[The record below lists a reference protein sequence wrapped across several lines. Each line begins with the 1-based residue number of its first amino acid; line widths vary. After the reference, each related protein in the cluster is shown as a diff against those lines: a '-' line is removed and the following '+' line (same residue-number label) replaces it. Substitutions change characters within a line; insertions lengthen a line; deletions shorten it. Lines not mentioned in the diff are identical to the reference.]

1 MATTSRSTRST
12 AKEITMNSIDWL
24 KSVRKNTQKPL
35 IPPDPPEATPG
46 ENAVKTLIPP
56 VAPGSSVYLFKNEI
70 ISEEGVKGKICTTE
84 GKVETSGGHRG
95 NIGFYRG
102 NDDLDHRGHRGNQGN
117 MNVSEIQPAPAAL
130 PKPFFTP
137 GGDLSIPFGSDP
149 KYHWWNGGQSVE
161 QTRADVRSWMAAEV
175 DNQVA

>member
-1 MATTSRSTRST
+1 
-12 AKEITMNSIDWL
+12 MNSIDWL

-70 ISEEGVKGKICTTE
+70 ISEEGVNRKICTIE
-84 GKVETSGGHRG
+84 GKVETSGGLGG